1 MDTAFI
7 AEYGSG
13 KPVLA
18 ILGENDALPDLSQ
31 VADSDKEEPIVP
43 GGNGHG
49 CGHNLLGTAGME
61 AAAALKLYME
71 ENNMPGTIRYYACPA
86 EEGGGGKIYL
96 ACGGAFDD
104 VDIAVTWHP
113 SDKNRVTVA
122 GKSCVIANFTFKGKA
137 AHAAATP
144 WNGRCAL
151 DAMELMHVGL
161 QFLREHMTTD
171 CRIHYSV
178 LNGGGVAAN
187 VTHSEAV
194 TQCIVRSM
202 DGEYLNELFGRVCDI
217 AKGAAMMTGTSFTEP
232 EIISAYSSRIFNITL
247 AETVLKNWK
256 PLIPTPYTEEE
267 MACAR
272 KYNALGARPDPDDPI
287 DIGLDE
293 HIKTDEGG
301 TTDVNDVSWFV
312 PVIQA
317 DVVINPKGV
326 PGHSWQAVSM
336 GKSPLAHKGMHIA
349 AKVMAATLL
358 DLLEDEELV
367 KRARAEFE
375 ERMKGR
381 VYKTLAPTKYEK
393 GEVW

>member
-1 MDTAFI
+1 MKEHLMTIIYQHSKEFEEVSDAVWGFAETCFNEHKSSALQMKVMADRGFRITTPVCGMDTAFI

-202 DGEYLNELFGRVCDI
+202 DGEYLNELFG
-217 AKGAAMMTGTSFTEP
+217 
-232 EIISAYSSRIFNITL
+232 
-247 AETVLKNWK
+247 
-256 PLIPTPYTEEE
+256 
-267 MACAR
+267 ACAI
-272 KYNALGARPDPDDPI
+272 L
-287 DIGLDE
+287 
-293 HIKTDEGG
+293 
-301 TTDVNDVSWFV
+301 
-312 PVIQA
+312 Q
-317 DVVINPKGV
+317 
-326 PGHSWQAVSM
+326 
-336 GKSPLAHKGMHIA
+336 
-349 AKVMAATLL
+349 
-358 DLLEDEELV
+358 
-367 KRARAEFE
+367 RA
-375 ERMKGR
+375 
-381 VYKTLAPTKYEK
+381 PP
-393 GEVW
+393 